1 MDANATTP
9 LLPEVVEAMR
19 PYWME
24 RFGNASSI
32 HLDGQ
37 QARAAVDRARA
48 TLAEFFNCHDAEVV
62 FNSGGTEGD
71 NTAIF
76 GLLRPGDHFITTSIE
91 HSAVLQAATR
101 VAERGVETT
110 FVAPGASGLIDPAAI
125 ESALRPETRLISV
138 MLANNE
144 TGVLQPV
151 EEIGKIAK
159 AAGVFFHIDAVQG
172 AGKVSLDVR
181 RFGCH
186 LCSVSAH
193 KMHGPKGVGAMFVRR
208 GTPIESLLVGGSHE
222 RRRRA
227 GTENVPGIVG
237 LAKAAELAMHS
248 LEDGTMER
256 LAVLRDRLEAGIL
269 ELPGTGVNGALSIGC
284 HPERVQRVEGPASSS
299 APEGRHENSPGQA
312 QRSPGKDANIDLAP
326 RRGAANAFVHQEPF
340 NSAHRVSRAS
350 NPANLLTRDHREA
363 VANPLNDLPGLSHSG
378 ERIGNIVSPID
389 HVHGESDN
397 PIPRVANTTNIWF
410 DHLEGEALVI
420 ALDLKGVA
428 VSGGSACHSGATEP
442 SHVLLAMGLDKT
454 RARASLRFSLLKTA
468 TDADVDYALKV
479 IPEAVAHL
487 RAISPVAAG
496 TAG

>member
-1 MDANATTP
+1 MTEERMRRKEENASGCELPGEAKQYLFRNQLLMPHLALSGDGRIYPSRTIGDRSRHVKRVYMDANATTP

-24 RFGNASSI
+24 HFGNASSI

-37 QARAAVDRARA
+37 QARAAVDRSRA
-48 TLAEFFNCHDAEVV
+48 TLAEFLNCHDAEVV

-91 HSAVLQAATR
+91 HSAVMQAAQR
-101 VAERGVETT
+101 MAARGVETT
-110 FVAPGASGLIDPAAI
+110 FVAPQPSGLIDPAEI
-125 ESALRPETRLISV
+125 QRALRPETRLISV

-151 EEIGKIAK
+151 EGIGKIAK

-172 AGKVSLDVR
+172 AGKVPLDVR

-186 LCSVSAH
+186 LCSISAH

-208 GTPIESLLVGGSHE
+208 GTPVESLLVGGSHE

-248 LEDGTMER
+248 LADGTFER
-256 LAVLRDRLEAGIL
+256 LAALRDRLEAGIL
-269 ELPGTGVNGALSIGC
+269 QLSGTGVNGGD
-284 HPERVQRVEGPASSS
+284 V
-299 APEGRHENSPGQA
+299 
-312 QRSPGKDANIDLAP
+312 P
-326 RRGAANAFVHQEPF
+326 RAAN
-340 NSAHRVSRAS
+340 S
-350 NPANLLTRDHREA
+350 
-363 VANPLNDLPGLSHSG
+363 
-378 ERIGNIVSPID
+378 
-389 HVHGESDN
+389 
-397 PIPRVANTTNIWF
+397 TNIWF

-442 SHVLLAMGLDKT
+442 SHVLMAMGLDKT

-468 TDADVDYALKV
+468 TEADVDYVLKV
-479 IPEAVAHL
+479 VPKAVEHL

-496 TAG
+496 TLG

>member
-9 LLPEVVEAMR
+9 LLPEVIEAMR

-24 RFGNASSI
+24 HFGNASSI
-32 HLDGQ
+32 HLHGQ
-37 QARAAVDRARA
+37 HAHRAVDQARE
-48 TLAEFFNCHDAEVV
+48 TMAEFFNCHAAEVV

-76 GLLRPGDHFITTSIE
+76 GLLHPGDHFITTSIE
-91 HSAVLQAATR
+91 HSAILEAAKR
-101 VAERGVETT
+101 LARDGVETT
-110 FVAPGASGLIDPAAI
+110 FVAPSSSGLIDPFDIRRAI
-125 ESALRPETRLISV
+125 RPETRLISV

-151 EEIGKIAK
+151 AEIGKIA
-159 AAGVFFHIDAVQG
+159 AETGVFFHIDAVQG
-172 AGKVSLDVR
+172 AGKVEFDVR

-186 LCSVSAH
+186 LLSISAH
-193 KMHGPKGVGAMFVRR
+193 KMHGPKGIGAMFVRR
-208 GTPIESLLVGGSHE
+208 GTPIEPLLVGGSHE

-248 LEDGTMER
+248 LEDGTIER
-256 LAVLRDRLEAGIL
+256 LAGLRDRLEAGVLQI
-269 ELPGTGVNGALSIGC
+269 PGTGVNGGWDGDK
-284 HPERVQRVEGPASSS
+284 RV
-299 APEGRHENSPGQA
+299 
-312 QRSPGKDANIDLAP
+312 
-326 RRGAANAFVHQEPF
+326 
-340 NSAHRVSRAS
+340 
-350 NPANLLTRDHREA
+350 
-363 VANPLNDLPGLSHSG
+363 
-378 ERIGNIVSPID
+378 
-389 HVHGESDN
+389 
-397 PIPRVANTTNIWF
+397 PRVANTTNIWF

-442 SHVLLAMGLDKT
+442 SHVLMAMGLDKT

-468 TDADVDYALKV
+468 TEADVDHVLQVLAG
-479 IPEAVAHL
+479 AVENL
-487 RAISPVAAG
+487 RELSPVAAG